1 MKRLSKKKTSLIF
14 CLFFIIWLTFII
26 PLGVK
31 FVQKRYIYPK
41 KYEKIVES
49 NSYKFSVDENL
60 IFATIKVESNFNE
73 KAVSSAGAIGLMQI
87 MPKTA
92 EFIAKN
98 LGENSSYDLTDYKTN
113 IKFGVYYLSYL
124 LKKFPLKATAICA
137 YNAGEGIVSNWLK
150 DSRYSRDGKSLEY
163 IPYKET
169 REYLVKILST
179 EKKYEKLYAKSVD
192 K

>member
-14 CLFFIIWLTFII
+14 CLFFILWLTFII

-41 KYEKIVES
+41 KHEEIVKSFSYE
-49 NSYKFSVDENL
+49 FSVDENL

-98 LGENSSYDLTDYKTN
+98 LGEN
-113 IKFGVYYLSYL
+113 
-124 LKKFPLKATAICA
+124 A
-137 YNAGEGIVSNWLK
+137 
-150 DSRYSRDGKSLEY
+150 
-163 IPYKET
+163 
-169 REYLVKILST
+169 ST
-179 EKKYEKLYAKSVD
+179 I
-192 K
+192 